1 MAWWDGWF
9 YSTQL
14 DRIEQ
19 NVRKIMGQLDDLQ
32 AALDDVSAKV
42 DAVGT
47 EVQDLITKLQNLPPT
62 PNLTAAIQQAQG
74 IAAKLAAIPPEPA

>member
-1 MAWWDGWF
+1 VAWWDGWF

-19 NVRKIMGQLDDLQ
+19 KVTKLVSQVDDLK

-62 PNLTAAIQQAQG
+62 PDLTAAIQQAQA